1 MTAQFDWN
9 NFESVN
15 PQKSNVNQPN
25 QSKIIENPQEQKENP
40 QQNAFN
46 WGQFESA
53 PNPNQKSK
61 EDESFLQKS
70 GRHLARSASRVGEVI
85 GGIPGDVV
93 KISKSIGESIPKISG
108 LSDREPTFLQ
118 KKGREFLEKIPGSQ
132 ELREFTKDYFEG
144 FTEPQNKW
152 EKISDDV
159 IEDIASL
166 AGPGRFKKALYIS
179 LGANAVKQGLDK
191 IGVDEDKQN
200 AGKLGTM
207 FALSMVNPK
216 GIQNFYNKKYDIV
229 KKTTPNVNVS
239 VPNLEKD
246 LEGLETILRKGVSV
260 PTKTAVLRPIE
271 ELKGKIK
278 NGSIP
283 ADELVQA
290 RFDVNNLMGDP
301 ELLKYGEHQLP
312 KLSKSI
318 NQSIQGSKE
327 LGKEFKQ
334 NFLEADQAYSALHQ
348 SKKASRFL
356 GKLHPVKSSL
366 VAGLFEAL
374 HYPEA
379 ILPTAGGLV
388 TGYSAV
394 KAYELMQRVNANP
407 TMRKYYVNMMKSA
420 LNENKIATLR
430 NFNAL
435 EEKLREEDRSRSQKE
450 KQLKPMQKSQ

>member
-1 MTAQFDWN
+1 MTVQFDWN
-9 NFESVN
+9 SFESVN
-15 PQKSNVNQPN
+15 PQENNGNPINKS
-25 QSKIIENPQEQKENP
+25 ENMENSP
-40 QQNAFN
+40 QQTQQPQKNSFD

-53 PNPNQKSK
+53 PNPNHKPKQ
-61 EDESFLQKS
+61 DETFLEKS

-85 GGIPGDVV
+85 GGIPGDIV
-93 KISKSIGESIPKISG
+93 KLSKTIGESVPELPEWAKK
-108 LSDREPTFLQ
+108 EPTFLE
-118 KKGREFLEKIPGSQ
+118 KKGKEFLEKIPGSQ
-132 ELREFTKDYFEG
+132 ELREITKDYFGG
-144 FTEPQNKW
+144 FTEPQSKW

-159 IEDIASL
+159 IEDLSALS
-166 AGPGRFKKALYIS
+166 GPGRFKKALYIS
-179 LGANAVKQGLDK
+179 LGANAIKQGLDK
-191 IGVDEDKQN
+191 IGMDESKQN

-229 KKTTPNVNVS
+229 KKTTPNVNVT

-246 LEGLETILRKGVSV
+246 LEGLENILRKGVSV

-278 NGSIP
+278 NGTIP

-356 GKLHPVKSSL
+356 STLHPVKSSL
-366 VAGLFEAL
+366 VAGLIEGIHF
-374 HYPEA
+374 PQA
-379 ILPTAGGLV
+379 IIPTAAGLA
-388 TGYSAV
+388 TGFSAV

-407 TMRKYYVNMMKSA
+407 TMRKYYVNMMKEA
-420 LNENKIATLR
+420 LNENKVATLR

-435 EEKLREEDRSRSQKE
+435 EEKLKNDDHPK
-450 KQLKPMQKSQ
+450 KKSHIQSKNP

>member
-25 QSKIIENPQEQKENP
+25 QSKNIENSQEQIEKP
-40 QQNAFN
+40 QQNTFD
-46 WGQFESA
+46 WGQFESS

-85 GGIPGDVV
+85 GGIPGDVI
-93 KISKSIGESIPKISG
+93 KLAKSIPEISG
-108 LSDREPTFLQ
+108 LPKREPTFLQ
-118 KKGREFLEKIPGSQ
+118 KKGKELLEKIPGSH
-132 ELREFTKDYFEG
+132 ELREFTKNYFEG
-144 FTEPQNKW
+144 FTEPQDKY
-152 EKISDDV
+152 EKIADDV

-166 AGPGRFKKALYIS
+166 AGPGKFKKALYIS

-191 IGVDEDKQN
+191 IGVDESKQN

-216 GIQNFYNKKYDIV
+216 GIQKFYKNKYDIV
-229 KKTTPNVNVS
+229 KKTTPNINVS

-246 LEGLETILRKGVSV
+246 LTGLENVLKKGVSV

-318 NQSIQGSKE
+318 NESIQGSKE
-327 LGKEFKQ
+327 LGKEFKK

-356 GKLHPVKSSL
+356 STLHPVKSSL
-366 VAGLFEAL
+366 VAAMIEGI
-374 HYPEA
+374 HYPQA
-379 ILPTAGGLV
+379 ILPTAAGL
-388 TGYSAV
+388 GAGFSIV
-394 KAYELMQRVNANP
+394 KAYELMQRVNANA

-420 LNENKIATLR
+420 LDENKITALR
-430 NFNAL
+430 NFNLL
-435 EEKLREEDRSRSQKE
+435 EEKLKNDDHHQK
-450 KQLKPMQKSQ
+450 KSHTQSKNQGK

>member
-9 NFESVN
+9 SFE
-15 PQKSNVNQPN
+15 PL
-25 QSKIIENPQEQKENP
+25 
-40 QQNAFN
+40 
-46 WGQFESA
+46 
-53 PNPNQKSK
+53 NQKSTK
-61 EDESFLQKS
+61 NEDQTQTQQEQQNFDWNQYQTAQKQEKKDEGFLEKT
-70 GRHLARSASRVGEVI
+70 GRHIARSTSRVGEVL
-85 GGIPGDVV
+85 GGIPGDIV
-93 KISKSIGESIPKISG
+93 KIAKSIPDITPEILK
-108 LSDREPTFLQ
+108 REPTFLE
-118 KKGREFLEKIPGSQ
+118 KKGKELLEKIPGSQ
-132 ELREFTKDYFEG
+132 EIREFTKDYFGG
-144 FTEPQNKW
+144 FTEPKNEY
-152 EKISDDV
+152 EKIADDV

-166 AGPGRFKKALYIS
+166 AGPGSFKKALYLS

-191 IGVDEDKQN
+191 IGVDENKQN

-216 GIQNFYNKKYDIV
+216 GIQNFYKNKYDVV
-229 KKTTPNVNVS
+229 KKTTPNINIS
-239 VPNLEKD
+239 VPKLEKD
-246 LEGLETILRKGVSV
+246 LQGLENILRKGVSV

-278 NGSIP
+278 NGAIP

-318 NQSIQGSKE
+318 NESIQGSKE
-327 LGKEFKQ
+327 LGKEFKK

-348 SKKASRFL
+348 SQKASRFL
-356 GKLHPVKSSL
+356 SKLHPVKSSL
-366 VAGLFEAL
+366 VAAMIEGI

-379 ILPTAGGLV
+379 LLPTAAGLA
-388 TGYSAV
+388 TGFSAV

-407 TMRKYYVNMMKSA
+407 TMRKYYVNMIKSA
-420 LNENKIATLR
+420 LDENKVAALR

-435 EEKLREEDRSRSQKE
+435 EEKLKDDNRHQKHHIQS
-450 KQLKPMQKSQ
+450 KNQGK